1 MLTSLYVKNVAVV
14 KELNLDFNGGFS
26 VLTGE
31 TGAGKSVI
39 MDCLGILIGS
49 RPVKGKIRNG
59 EREAII
65 RACFSDP
72 SGKACAL
79 LSEYGYE
86 CGDEIMLQR
95 NFNADGRS
103 TVRINGQTVTQ
114 GIAKD
119 IGAHLI
125 DIHGQHDNQRLMR
138 RSEHID
144 ILDSYADLYDIKE
157 EYRVLYS
164 EYRSMQSKLSE
175 LKERS
180 REKERLI
187 DVYRFQAKEID
198 DAALRTGEEEK
209 LLLEEKRLENIEKIQ
224 KHTRFT
230 YHALRG
236 SERSAAVLIDK
247 ASASLSLLDG
257 IIPEARDLNERL
269 IQIRY
274 EIEDAADTIS
284 SWECDD
290 AGDADKK
297 LDKIGSR
304 LNLISRLKKK
314 YGSSVDE
321 IIKFRSELGER
332 LDEMENS
339 DANIE
344 VCERELNV
352 LKERLIDKAKSLSH
366 GRHECA
372 LRLQKDISEELA
384 FLEMPR
390 ARFVI
395 DIKPLDEPDMNGIDD
410 IEFLISANSGQEPMP
425 MIKIASG
432 GEMSRIMLAIK
443 SILLDKEGTETVIF
457 DEIDTGISGK
467 TSRKVGI
474 KLKKI
479 SKCTQVICVTHSA
492 QIASLADNHYLISK
506 RESDGATE
514 TVLSVLDGEER
525 VRELA
530 RILGG
535 LNVTENQMKA
545 AYEMIDEGKEL

>member
-14 KELNLDFNGGFS
+14 KELELDFNGGFS

-39 MDCLGILIGS
+39 MDCMGILIGS
-49 RPVKGKIRNG
+49 RSIKGKIRNG

-65 RACFSDP
+65 RACFSDA
-72 SGKACAL
+72 SGKIGGL
-79 LSEYGYE
+79 LTEYGYE

-95 NFNADGRS
+95 NFNSDGRS
-103 TVRINGQTVTQ
+103 TVRINGQIVTQ
-114 GIAKD
+114 SIAKD

-125 DIHGQHDNQRLMR
+125 DIHGQHDNQRLMK

-144 ILDSYADLYDIKE
+144 ILDSYADLSDAKE
-157 EYRVLYS
+157 EYRALYS
-164 EYRSMQSKLSE
+164 EYISAQSRLSE
-175 LKERS
+175 LRERS
-180 REKERLI
+180 REKARLI

-198 DAALRTGEEEK
+198 DAALRPGEEEK

-230 YHALRG
+230 YQALKG
-236 SERSAAVLIDK
+236 SERSALVLIDK
-247 ASASLSLLDG
+247 ASASISQLNG
-257 IIPEARDLNERL
+257 IIPEAGELNDRL
-269 IQIRY
+269 MQLRY
-274 EIEDAADTIS
+274 EIEDAADSVS
-284 SWECDD
+284 SWECED
-290 AGDADKK
+290 GTDADKK

-314 YGSSVDE
+314 YGSSVDDIVE
-321 IIKFRSELGER
+321 FRRELGST

-339 DANIE
+339 DALIE
-344 VCERELNV
+344 ESEREMC
-352 LKERLIDKAKSLSH
+352 RLRKKTLDKAEILSIE
-366 GRHECA
+366 RHKYA
-372 LRLQKDISEELA
+372 LELQKAIADELS

-492 QIASLADNHYLISK
+492 QIASLADDHYLISK
-506 RESDGATE
+506 QEVDGGTE
-514 TVLSVLDGEER
+514 TMLSVLDGEER

-535 LNVTENQMKA
+535 LNVTENQIKA
-545 AYEMIDEGKEL
+545 AREMIDEGKEL